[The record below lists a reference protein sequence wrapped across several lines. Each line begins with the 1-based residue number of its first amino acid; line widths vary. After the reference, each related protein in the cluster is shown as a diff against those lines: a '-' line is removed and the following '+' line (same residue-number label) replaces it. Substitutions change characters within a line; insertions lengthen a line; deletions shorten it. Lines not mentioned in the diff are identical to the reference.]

1 MLTLIDKSNYL
12 KGLLLLAKLDSQLFE
27 REKDFIRSI
36 AQRLGFSQEFY
47 EEVLKTLLANKNIKD
62 DPILFSTKQAAELF
76 IADGAALT
84 VADGEMRDSEIEWLK
99 KNALINNIDEPQFY
113 EIVRSHSGSKQ
124 YGT

>member
-12 KGLLLLAKLDSQLFE
+12 KGLLLLAKMDSQLFE
-27 REKDFIRSI
+27 REKDFIRNI

-47 EEVLKTLLANKNIKD
+47 EEELKTLLANKNIKE
-62 DPILFSTKQAAELF
+62 DPILFSSKQAAELF

-84 VADGEMRDSEIEWLK
+84 ATDGKMTESEVEWLK
-99 KNALINNIDEPQFY
+99 KNALMNNIEESHFF
-113 EIVRSHSGSKQ
+113 EIIHSSSGLKQ

>member
-12 KGLLLLAKLDSQLFE
+12 KGLLLLAKMDSQLFE
-27 REKDFIRSI
+27 REKDFIRNI

-62 DPILFSTKQAAELF
+62 DPILFSSKQAAELF

-84 VADGEMRDSEIEWLK
+84 IADGKMTESEIEWLK
-99 KNALINNIDEPQFY
+99 KNALFNNIEESHFY
-113 EIVRSHSGSKQ
+113 EIVHSASGLKR